1 MKILLINPPAENEI
15 LSCNPEIIKSE
26 RGYDPPLGLLYLAG
40 YIKKYSNHELK
51 IIDAQ
56 VEKMD
61 YHQLEEEIQKFN
73 PNIVGIT
80 AMTFTLLDVLK
91 SAEIAKKCYPKSKIV
106 IGGPHVQ
113 IYPEE
118 TINLKNIDYIVLG
131 EGEKIFLEL
140 IENINNPEKL
150 KSIKGLVFKENNRI
164 INTGRPDYFNNL
176 DEIPFPPREF
186 LSYKKYSSL
195 LAKEKVITT
204 MFTSRGCPFACNFC
218 DRPAMGK
225 NFRARSAESVVNEM
239 EECLKLDIKEI
250 FIYDD
255 TFTVDRQRVINIC
268 NEIIK
273 RNLKFTWDIRAR
285 VNTVD
290 EELLSS
296 LKKAGCIRI
305 HFGVE
310 AGTEKILKVL
320 NKNISLEQ
328 ALIAFKL
335 SRKIGIQTLAYFM
348 IGSPTETEED
358 VLQTIKFMNKLDPDF
373 VQITLLTP
381 FPGTKIYQW
390 ALDQKVFETDYW
402 REFAINPVS
411 GFKTRYWTKELSQK
425 ELERLLIVAYKKFYL
440 RPSYIIKRIKAL
452 TSLAE
457 FYKKAKAGLRVLTMK
472 KNAF

>member
-1 MKILLINPPAENEI
+1 MKVLLINPPSENEI

-40 YIKKYSNHELK
+40 YLKKYSDYELK

-56 VEKMD
+56 VEKLN
-61 YHQLEEEIQKFN
+61 YPQLEEKIREFN
-73 PNIVGIT
+73 PDVVGVT
-80 AMTFTLLDVLK
+80 AMTFTLLDVIKTVEATKK
-91 SAEIAKKCYPKSKIV
+91 SCPNAKII

-113 IYPEE
+113 IYAKE
-118 TINLKNIDYIVLG
+118 TANIKNVDFVVLG
-131 EGEKIFLEL
+131 EGEKIFIDL
-140 IENINNPEKL
+140 IENINNLESL
-150 KSIKGLVFKENNRI
+150 KNISGLVFKYKGEI
-164 INTGRPDYFNNL
+164 IDTGRPEYFTDL
-176 DEIPFPPREF
+176 DSLPFPPRE
-186 LSYKKYSSL
+186 LLPYKKYSSL
-195 LAKEKVITT
+195 LAKEKIITT
-204 MFTSRGCPFACNFC
+204 IFTSRGCPFACNFC

-225 NFRARSAESVVNEM
+225 NFRSRSAKNVVDEM

-255 TFTVDRQRVINIC
+255 TFTVDRQRVVDIC
-268 NEIIK
+268 NEITK
-273 RNLKFTWDIRAR
+273 RNLRFTWDIRAR

-290 EELLSS
+290 EELLRL

-328 ALIAFKL
+328 ALTAFKL
-335 SRKIGIQTLAYFM
+335 SKKIGIQTLAYFM

-390 ALDQKVFETDYW
+390 ALDQKVFPIDYW
-402 REFAINPVS
+402 REFATNPTP
-411 GFKTRYWTKELSQK
+411 GFKTKYWTKELSR
-425 ELERLLIVAYKKFYL
+425 EDLERLLIVAYKKFYI
-440 RPSYIIKRIKAL
+440 RPSYIIKRIKAI
-452 TSLAE
+452 TSFAE
-457 FYKKAKAGLRVLTMK
+457 LYKKAKAGLRVLIMK

>member
-1 MKILLINPPAENEI
+1 MKVLLINPPSENEI

-40 YIKKYSNHELK
+40 YIKKYSSHELK
-51 IIDAQ
+51 TIDAQ
-56 VEKMD
+56 VEKLN
-61 YHQLEEEIQKFN
+61 YSQLEEKIEEFN
-73 PNIVGIT
+73 PDVVGIT
-80 AMTFTLLDVLK
+80 AMTFTLLDVIK
-91 SAEIAKKCYPKSKIV
+91 TVEVTRKTCPNAKIV

-113 IYPEE
+113 IYAKE
-118 TINLKNIDYIVLG
+118 TANIKNIDFVVLG
-131 EGEKIFLEL
+131 EGEKIFLNL
-140 IENINNPEKL
+140 LENINNFETL
-150 KSIKGLVFKENNRI
+150 KNISGLVFKYKDEI
-164 INTGRPDYFNNL
+164 IDTGRPEYFTDL
-176 DEIPFPPREF
+176 DSLPFPPRE
-186 LSYKKYSSL
+186 LLPYKKYSSL

-225 NFRARSAESVVNEM
+225 NFRARSAKNVVDEM
-239 EECLKLDIKEI
+239 EECLKLNIKEI
-250 FIYDD
+250 FVYDD
-255 TFTVDRQRVINIC
+255 TFTVDRQRVVDIC

-290 EELLSS
+290 EELLRL
-296 LKKAGCIRI
+296 LKQVGCIRI

-328 ALIAFKL
+328 ALTAFKL

-358 VLQTIKFMNKLDPDF
+358 VLQTIEFMNKLDPDF

-390 ALDQKVFETDYW
+390 ALDQKVFSTDYW
-402 REFAINPVS
+402 REFATNPTP
-411 GFKTRYWTKELSQK
+411 GFKTRYWTKELSR
-425 ELERLLIVAYKKFYL
+425 EDLERLLIVAYKKFYI
-440 RPSYIIKRIKAL
+440 RPGYIIKRIRAI
-452 TSLAE
+452 TSFAE
-457 FYKKAKAGLRVLTMK
+457 LYKKAKAGLRVLIMK

>member
-1 MKILLINPPAENEI
+1 MKVLLINPPAENEI

-26 RGYDPPLGLLYLAG
+26 RGFDPPLGLLYLAG
-40 YIKKYSNHELK
+40 YIKKYSDYELK

-56 VEKMD
+56 VEKFN
-61 YHQLEEEIQKFN
+61 YSQLKEKIKEFN
-73 PNIVGIT
+73 PDVVGIT
-80 AMTFTLLDVLK
+80 AMTFTLLDVIK
-91 SAEIAKKCYPKSKIV
+91 TAETAKEACPSAKIV

-118 TINLKNIDYIVLG
+118 TANLKNVDYVVLG

-140 IENINNPEKL
+140 IQNINNQEKL
-150 KSIKGLVFKENNRI
+150 KLIKGLVFKESDKI

-176 DEIPFPPREF
+176 DEIPFPPREM
-186 LSYKKYSSL
+186 LPYKKYSSL
-195 LAKEKVITT
+195 LAKEKAITT

-225 NFRARSAESVVNEM
+225 NFRARSAKNVVNEM

-255 TFTVDRQRVINIC
+255 TFTVDKQRVVDIC
-268 NEIIK
+268 DEIIK

-290 EELLSS
+290 EELLFL

-310 AGTEKILKVL
+310 AGTEKILKIL
-320 NKNISLEQ
+320 NKNISLDQ
-328 ALIAFKL
+328 ALTAFRL
-335 SRKIGIQTLAYFM
+335 SKKAGIQTLAYFM
-348 IGSPTETEED
+348 IGSPTETKED
-358 VLQTIKFMNKLDPDF
+358 VLQTIKFMNELDPDF

-390 ALDQKVFETDYW
+390 ALDQRIFQTDYW
-402 REFAINPVS
+402 REFATNPTP
-411 GFKTRYWTKELSQK
+411 GFKTKYWTKELSK
-425 ELERLLIVAYKKFYL
+425 EELERLLIMAYKKFYL
-440 RPSYIIKRIKAL
+440 RPNYIIKRIKAI

-457 FYKKAKAGLRVLTMK
+457 LRKKAKAGLRVLTMK

>member
-1 MKILLINPPAENEI
+1 MKVLLINPPSENEI

-40 YIKKYSNHELK
+40 YIKKYSSHELK

-56 VEKMD
+56 VEKLN
-61 YHQLEEEIQKFN
+61 YLQLKEKVKEFN
-73 PNIVGIT
+73 PDIVGIT
-80 AMTFTLLDVLK
+80 AMTFTLLDVIKTVETVKEVNLNTR
-91 SAEIAKKCYPKSKIV
+91 IV

-113 IYPEE
+113 IYAEE
-118 TINLKNIDYIVLG
+118 TINLKNVDFVVMG
-131 EGEKIFLEL
+131 EGEKIFLDL
-140 IENINNPEKL
+140 LKNINNFGVL
-150 KSIKGLVFKENNRI
+150 KSIPGLVFKEDGRI
-164 INTGRPDYFNNL
+164 INTGRPEYFTDL
-176 DEIPFPPREF
+176 DDLPFPPRE
-186 LSYKKYSSL
+186 LLPYKKYSSL

-204 MFTSRGCPFACNFC
+204 MFTSRGCPFACSFC

-225 NFRARSAESVVNEM
+225 NFRARSAKNVVNEI
-239 EECLKLDIKEI
+239 EECLKLNIKEI

-255 TFTVDRQRVINIC
+255 TFTVDRQRVVDVC

-273 RNLKFTWDIRAR
+273 RGLNFTWDIRAR

-290 EELLSS
+290 EELLYL

-328 ALIAFKL
+328 ALTAFRL
-335 SRKIGIQTLAYFM
+335 SKKIGIQTLAYFM

-373 VQITLLTP
+373 VQITLLAP

-390 ALDQKVFETDYW
+390 ALDQKVFSTDYW
-402 REFAINPVS
+402 REFAANPTP
-411 GFKTRYWTKELSQK
+411 GFKTRYWTKELSR
-425 ELERLLIVAYKKFYL
+425 EDLERLLIVAYKKFYI
-440 RPSYIIKRIKAL
+440 RPGYIIRRIKAI
-452 TSLAE
+452 TSFAE
-457 FYKKAKAGLRVLTMK
+457 LYKKAKAGLRVLIMK

>member
-1 MKILLINPPAENEI
+1 MKVLLVNPPSENEI

-40 YIKKYSNHELK
+40 YLKQYSNYELK

-56 VEKMD
+56 VEKLN
-61 YHQLEEEIQKFN
+61 YSQLKEKVEEFN
-73 PNIVGIT
+73 PDVVGIT
-80 AMTFTLLDVLK
+80 AMTFTLLDVIK
-91 SAEIAKKCYPKSKIV
+91 TAETVKEAHPGIKIV
-106 IGGPHVQ
+106 VGGPHVQ
-113 IYPEE
+113 IYAEE
-118 TINLKNIDYIVLG
+118 TVNLKNIDFVVLG

-140 IENINNPEKL
+140 LKNINNFEVL
-150 KSIKGLVFKENNRI
+150 KNTPGLVFKNNGKI
-164 INTGRPDYFNNL
+164 INTGRPEYFTDL
-176 DEIPFPPREF
+176 DSLPFPPREM
-186 LSYKKYSSL
+186 LPYKKYSSL
-195 LAKEKVITT
+195 LAKEKIITT

-225 NFRARSAESVVNEM
+225 NFRARSAKNVVDEI
-239 EECLKLDIKEI
+239 EECLKLNIKEI

-255 TFTVDRQRVINIC
+255 TFTVNRQRVVDVC
-268 NEIIK
+268 NEIIN
-273 RNLKFTWDIRAR
+273 RNLNFTWDIRAR

-290 EELLSS
+290 EELLCL

-328 ALIAFKL
+328 VLTAFRL
-335 SRKIGIQTLAYFM
+335 SKKIGIQTLAYFM

-390 ALDQKVFETDYW
+390 ALDQKVFPTDYW
-402 REFAINPVS
+402 REFAANPTL
-411 GFKTRYWTKELSQK
+411 GFKTKYWTKELSK
-425 ELERLLIVAYKKFYL
+425 EDLERLLVVAYKKFYI
-440 RPSYIIKRIKAL
+440 RPSYIIKRIKAI
-452 TSLAE
+452 TSFAE
-457 FYKKAKAGLRVLTMK
+457 LYKKAKAGLRVLIMK

>member
-1 MKILLINPPAENEI
+1 MKVLLINPPSENEI

-40 YIKKYSNHELK
+40 YLKKYSDYELK

-56 VEKMD
+56 VEKLS
-61 YHQLEEEIQKFN
+61 YSQLKEKIEEFN
-73 PNIVGIT
+73 PGVVGIT
-80 AMTFTLLDVLK
+80 AMTFTLLDVIK
-91 SAEIAKKCYPKSKIV
+91 TVKVAKEVCPNIKIV

-113 IYPEE
+113 IYAKE
-118 TINLKNIDYIVLG
+118 TANLENIDFVVLG
-131 EGEKIFLEL
+131 EGEKIFLDL
-140 IENINNPEKL
+140 LKNINNLEIL
-150 KSIKGLVFKENNRI
+150 KTIPGLVFKNGQEI
-164 INTGRPDYFNNL
+164 INTGRPEYFTDL
-176 DEIPFPPREF
+176 DSLPSPPRE
-186 LSYKKYSSL
+186 LLPYKKYSSL
-195 LAKEKVITT
+195 LAKEKIITT

-225 NFRARSAESVVNEM
+225 NFRARSAQNVINEI

-255 TFTVDRQRVINIC
+255 TFTVDRQRVVDIC

-273 RNLKFTWDIRAR
+273 RKLNFTWDIRAR

-290 EELLSS
+290 EELLSL
-296 LKKAGCIRI
+296 LKKAGCVRI

-320 NKNISLEQ
+320 NKNISLDQ
-328 ALIAFKL
+328 VLTAFSL
-335 SRKIGIQTLAYFM
+335 SKKIGIQTLAYFM
-348 IGSPTETEED
+348 IGSPTETKED
-358 VLQTIKFMNKLDPDF
+358 VLRTIKFMKKLDPDF

-390 ALDQKVFETDYW
+390 ALDQKVFLTDYW
-402 REFAINPVS
+402 REFAVNPTP

-425 ELERLLIVAYKKFYL
+425 ELEKLLILAYKRFYL
-440 RPSYIIKRIKAL
+440 RPSYIIKRIKKI
-452 TSLAE
+452 TSLLE
-457 FYKKAKAGLRVLTMK
+457 LHKKAKAGLRVLIMK